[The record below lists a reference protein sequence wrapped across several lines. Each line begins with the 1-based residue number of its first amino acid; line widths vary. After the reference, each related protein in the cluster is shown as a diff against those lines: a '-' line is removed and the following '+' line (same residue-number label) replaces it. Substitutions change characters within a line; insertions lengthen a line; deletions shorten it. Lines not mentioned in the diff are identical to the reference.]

1 MNDREVKIRE
11 LLERRAD
18 GFPSYHRVPPKLIAR
33 ARRSMVTTALAV
45 CLIGS
50 GLGYGAFAGVRAIGR
65 AVVPA
70 SPTPSTK
77 PVPSPSETAAAS
89 PSPSPIEVKGLE
101 VVFPLDGSVSEVKVG
116 DGGLYA
122 AYTPTRDG
130 DHQLIARLDLRT
142 GAVKESAPLPPGVS
156 LALAGG
162 SLWVTHWKGSNSE
175 VRVLARLDPHTLAV
189 RATVPIPGWSSEL
202 APAPAGLWV
211 GSGTGGYLLDPSDGR
226 VLRSVKLD
234 GQAGAMSVDPSGRL
248 LYVVTSVPGAADPR
262 SLYEL
267 DAATGGVRARVALTG
282 VAVNGISATGDG
294 VWVSVATGM
303 LGRVGFHRASDLRVV
318 AAFGPQRNGPATN
331 GIRADVVDGIL
342 WVTDSMVGAVA
353 CADPATGRPREI
365 VIAQSSGIAGY
376 SNVAGAGAQV
386 YLGIDRGVARITPS
400 PRCRG

>member
-101 VVFPLDGSVSEVKVG
+101 LVFPLDGSVSEVKVG

-162 SLWVTHWKGSNSE
+162 SLLVTYWKGSNSE

-211 GSGTGGYLLDPSDGR
+211 GSGTGGYLLDPTDGR

-248 LYVVTSVPGAADPR
+248 LYVVTSVPGAADPTFPLR
-262 SLYEL
+262 ARCCHGRRPGEGRPDWSRGERDLGYRRWRVGVRGHR
-267 DAATGGVRARVALTG
+267 DARPGGVPSGERPSRGSSIRAPAERP
-282 VAVNGISATGDG
+282 GDQRHP
-294 VWVSVATGM
+294 
-303 LGRVGFHRASDLRVV
+303 GRCRRWHPVGHRQYGRGSRMCR
-318 AAFGPQRNGPATN
+318 PRNGPA
-331 GIRADVVDGIL
+331 
-342 WVTDSMVGAVA
+342 
-353 CADPATGRPREI
+353 
-365 VIAQSSGIAGY
+365 
-376 SNVAGAGAQV
+376 
-386 YLGIDRGVARITPS
+386 
-400 PRCRG
+400 